1 MFILL
6 PMRRMQGEGALQV
19 EDTTMLLAHAVEA
32 AVTNAGA
39 EAKHGKSEEL
49 SKLLARVCV
58 AFAPGFP
65 GGEGDSVGRELQ
77 VLLSALEATSATQL
91 EEGGGDIAALVENQ
105 EEAIKSLRGW
115 AADEAYF
122 GPMKGTRG

>member
-1 MFILL
+1 M
-6 PMRRMQGEGALQV
+6 
-19 EDTTMLLAHAVEA
+19 
-32 AVTNAGA
+32 
-39 EAKHGKSEEL
+39 
-49 SKLLARVCV
+49 
-58 AFAPGFP
+58 
-65 GGEGDSVGRELQ
+65 GRELQ